1 MRAHAEIRASV
12 SHGSLGWLDGRP
24 PSLSSVNPLR
34 PAVSDRRKMPWDELL
49 ASLIMGT
56 LSYTLW
62 RSVKAFVEGVRE
74 DDRVR

>member
-1 MRAHAEIRASV
+1 MRRF
-12 SHGSLGWLDGRP
+12 DGRP

-34 PAVSDRRKMPWDELL
+34 PAVSDRRQMPWDELV

-62 RSVKAFVEGVRE
+62 RSVKAFVEGFRG
-74 DDRVR
+74 DDRVT